1 MRKTENNYAFIDGQ
15 NIYKGIKD
23 LEWTLDW
30 KKFRV
35 YLKEKYNIAVAYI
48 FLGFIPEN
56 QKLYQYLKQ
65 DGFIL
70 RFRPVTYG
78 KGIIKGNVDA
88 NLILQ
93 AMIDLKNYDGAVIVS
108 SDGDFYPL
116 VEHLIKKGKLKRILC
131 PSHKKCSSL
140 LKKLAHDKIDSLET
154 LNKLLSEKRIGPP
167 HF

>member
-116 VEHLIKKGKLKRILC
+116 VEHLIKTG
-131 PSHKKCSSL
+131 
-140 LKKLAHDKIDSLET
+140 
-154 LNKLLSEKRIGPP
+154 
-167 HF
+167 